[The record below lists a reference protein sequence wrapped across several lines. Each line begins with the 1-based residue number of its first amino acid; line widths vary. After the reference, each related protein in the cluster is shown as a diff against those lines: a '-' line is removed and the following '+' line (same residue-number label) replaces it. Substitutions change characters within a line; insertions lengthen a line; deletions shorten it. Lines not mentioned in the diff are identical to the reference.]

1 MDGED
6 LAKLVLLRRQSVQIL
21 HRHGVV
27 TLERTSKNPAPKPR
41 PAARRNRTKSLQK
54 RSASL
59 AGVLLPEY
67 RRRVLGLLLLR
78 PDETLHGREIARR
91 AGVPPGTV
99 TRELNLLAE
108 VGILTRERRGNQ
120 QLYSANRNGPV
131 FEELA
136 GILRKTSGLADVLT
150 AALAPARDRIRVA
163 FVFGSMAAGRAVATS
178 DVDVMIIGAL
188 DFSSALELLGPTEK
202 VLGREVNPRIFREA
216 EFKKRAPNDAFLQD
230 VLSKPRVFLV
240 GGEDELAELGR
251 QDAGARQ
258 ARPQGGRTTARRRAA
273 QPR

>member
-1 MDGED
+1 MT
-6 LAKLVLLRRQSVQIL
+6 S
-21 HRHGVV
+21 
-27 TLERTSKNPAPKPR
+27 ERTSKNSAPRRR
-41 PAARRNRTKSLQK
+41 PAVRRNRTDSLQQ
-54 RSASL
+54 RGASL

-78 PDETLHGREIARR
+78 PDETLHGREIGRR
-91 AGVPPGTV
+91 TGVPPGTV

-120 QLYSANRNGPV
+120 QLYGANRRSPV

-136 GILRKTSGLADVLT
+136 GILRKTSGLADVL
-150 AALAPARDRIRVA
+150 ADALAPARDRIRVA

-178 DVDVMIIGAL
+178 DVDVMIIGAV
-188 DFSSALELLGPTEK
+188 DFGAAVGLLAPTEK
-202 VLGREVNPRIFREA
+202 VLAREVNPRVFSEADFRA
-216 EFKKRAPNDAFLQD
+216 RARHDAFLQD

-240 GGEDELAELGR
+240 GDEDGLAELGR

-258 ARPQGGRTTARRRAA
+258 ARPQVSRTTARRRVA
-273 QPR
+273 QSR